1 MRKKYSTFFLIALLL
16 GIWGLVFYKMFKY
29 FTSDNDQKTPIEK
42 NAPSIVSE
50 DSDTLTLKMN
60 YADPFTGAVYS
71 KMEEKSG
78 LTRQHKAPRKDTIV
92 KTKTVIDN
100 ISYKGEILN
109 KSNNSKVYIVSIN
122 GISKVISKERNDSVF
137 IIKDT
142 KELLTINYKGS
153 IKNIKK

>member
-16 GIWGLVFYKMFKY
+16 GIWGLVFFKMFKY
-29 FTSDNDQKTPIEK
+29 FTSDNDKKAPLGK
-42 NAPSIVSE
+42 NNSNIISE
-50 DSDTLTLKMN
+50 NPDTLILKMN
-60 YADPFTGAVYS
+60 YADPFTGALNVS
-71 KMEEKSG
+71 REEKSC
-78 LTRQHKAPRKDTIV
+78 LTIQHKAHSKDTIV
-92 KTKTVIDN
+92 KTKIANDN
-100 ISYKGEILN
+100 IFYKGEILN